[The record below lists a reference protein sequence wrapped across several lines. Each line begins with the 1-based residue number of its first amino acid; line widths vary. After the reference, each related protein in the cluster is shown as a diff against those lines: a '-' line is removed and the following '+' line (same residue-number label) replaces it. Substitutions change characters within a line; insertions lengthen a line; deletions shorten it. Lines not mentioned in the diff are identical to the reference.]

1 MGDELAIGTRMATL
15 HLLIGPVGAGKT
27 TYAER
32 RILGTTAVS
41 FDLDSWMV
49 RLFGDDP
56 RPRENVLGWYLER
69 RERCRGLLWQVS
81 LDVLRGGLDVY
92 LELGL
97 ITVAEREAFY
107 QRARAESLAFT
118 VHSFDA
124 PRDVRRERVLQRNR
138 SPRAFNQVVP
148 LEFFER
154 ASDAW
159 EPPSEAEC
167 AAWSIVHE

>member
-1 MGDELAIGTRMATL
+1 MATL

-32 RILGTTAVS
+32 RIQGTSAVS

-56 RPRENVLGWYLER
+56 RPLENVLGWYLER

-81 LDVLRGGLDVY
+81 LDVLRAGLDVY

-97 ITVAEREAFY
+97 ITAADREAFY
-107 QRARAESLAFT
+107 QRARAESLSLR
-118 VHSFDA
+118 VLLLDA
-124 PRDVRRERVLQRNR
+124 ARDVRRERVLQRNQ
-138 SPRAFNQVVP
+138 SPRAFTQLVP
-148 LEFFER
+148 PEFFER

-159 EPPSEAEC
+159 EPPTEVEC
-167 AAWSIVHE
+167 AAWGIVHV